1 MANNVIDAAIRLRDL
16 FTPTVRSVNASLGTM
31 KAQMAAA
38 KQSISGLSDKL
49 TEHERIQKR
58 TAKSIEQTGSK
69 ISGMSDK
76 MALLSAPILAAA
88 TAGFKLHS
96 DFAGGIAKI
105 STLVDTTVVSMQKVS
120 DEIRAVSDETGAGVA
135 DLSESVYQAI
145 SAGVDA
151 GHAVGFVKDMTIAAK
166 AGFTDTTTAVN
177 GVTTVLNAYGKSA
190 EEATAVTDQMLLAQN
205 FGKTSFGEM
214 AQSMGNV
221 IPIAAQLNVST
232 QELFG
237 SIAVLTKNGIRTSE
251 AITGLKAAYSNIL
264 KPSAEA
270 AKLAQSLGLEFNAAH
285 LQSVG
290 WVKFLDE
297 VERATG
303 GDAEQMAQ
311 LFGSVEGLNS
321 ILVLTGKGAGDFDKV
336 MDQMDQMAQSAGM
349 TREAYEKML
358 TPSEQMQIAM
368 NQLKNAGMDLAVSF
382 TPYFKAMSLR
392 VKELAAWF
400 RSLTP
405 EQKTLI
411 GQVAFGIVTF
421 QLFGSTLGRVL
432 TIGGRAFGTFSSI
445 AAGISKAGSVSK
457 YLAAQFKGL
466 ITVARGIA
474 IVAKGMGSTFLTVGR
489 LMITVIRAVGAAAMA
504 NPILIVIAA
513 VIAGLYLLWSN
524 WDTVSQYIEQAIQAV
539 SDAVDAGM
547 QWITSAWDEAMNGI
561 SETASSI
568 WESIKGTFRN
578 GVNWVI
584 DQVNGLIASVNS
596 LSIDI
601 PSLTGG
607 APTHVGFNIEPI
619 SHFARGV
626 ENFGGGFAV
635 INEDRRGELVHLPN
649 GSTVVPHDE
658 SIQQALQIGNGGIT
672 IRIDTM
678 NVRSQQDIDAI
689 ADKLV
694 EKIRLYGMNRMKGA
708 TI

>member
-16 FTPTVRSVNASLGTM
+16 FTPTVKSVNASLDTM
-31 KAQMAAA
+31 KTQMAAA
-38 KQSISGLSDKL
+38 KQSVSGLSGKL

-58 TAKSIEQTGSK
+58 TAKSIEQTGGK
-69 ISGMSDK
+69 ISGLLDK
-76 MALLSAPILAAA
+76 FALLSAPILAVA
-88 TAGFKLHS
+88 TAGFKLNS
-96 DFAGGIAKI
+96 DFTNGLAKV
-105 STLVDTTVVSMQKVS
+105 STLVDTTVVSMDKIKE
-120 DEIRAVSDETGAGVA
+120 EIRSVSDETGAGVA

-151 GHAVGFVKDMTIAAK
+151 GHAVSFVKDMTIAAK

-190 EEATAVTDQMLLAQN
+190 EEASHITDQMLLAQN

-221 IPIAAQLNVST
+221 IPIASQLNVTT

-237 SIAVLTKNGIRTSE
+237 SIAVLTKNGIATSE

-264 KPSAEA
+264 KPSSEA

-297 VERATG
+297 VKRATG

-311 LFGSVEGLNS
+311 LFSSVEGLNS

-336 MDQMDQMAQSAGM
+336 MKQMADSAGM
-349 TREAYEKML
+349 TQEAYEKML

-405 EQKTLI
+405 EQKALI
-411 GQVAFGIVTF
+411 GQVAFGIVAF
-421 QLFGSTLGRVL
+421 QMFGSTLGRIL
-432 TIGGRAFGTFSSI
+432 TVGGKAYGTFTSI
-445 AAGISKAGSVSK
+445 ATGISKAGSVSK
-457 YLAAQFKGL
+457 YLSAQFKG
-466 ITVARGIA
+466 IIPVVKGIGL
-474 IVAKGMGSTFLTVGR
+474 VAKGLGSTFLSVGK
-489 LMITVIRAVGAAAMA
+489 LVITVIRAVGAAAMA
-504 NPILIVIAA
+504 NPILLVIAA
-513 VIAGLYLLWSN
+513 IIAGLYLLWSN
-524 WDTVSQYIEQAIQAV
+524 WDTVSQYIEGAVQAV
-539 SDAVDAGM
+539 SEAVDAGM
-547 QWITSAWDEAMNGI
+547 QRLTSAWDGAMESIG
-561 SETASSI
+561 STASGI
-568 WESIKGTFRN
+568 WESIKGTFRS
-578 GVNWVI
+578 GVNWVM
-584 DQVNGLIASVNS
+584 DQVNGLISSING

-601 PSLTGG
+601 PSLMGG
-607 APTHVGFNIEPI
+607 TPTHVGFNIEPI
-619 SHFARGV
+619 SHFAKGV

-658 SIQQALQIGNGGIT
+658 SIRQAMSAGGHSIT

-678 NVRSQQDIDAI
+678 NVRSEQDIDAI

>member
-1 MANNVIDAAIRLRDL
+1 MSNNVIDAAIRLRDL
-16 FTPTVRSVNASLGTM
+16 FTPTVRSVNASLDTM
-31 KAQMAAA
+31 KTQMTAA
-38 KQSISGLSDKL
+38 KQSVSGLSGKL

-69 ISGMSDK
+69 ISGLSDK
-76 MALLSAPILAAA
+76 FALLSAPILAVA
-88 TAGFKLHS
+88 TAGFKLNS
-96 DFAGGIAKI
+96 DFTNGLAKV
-105 STLVDTTVVSMQKVS
+105 STLVDTTVVSMQKVR

-151 GHAVGFVKDMTIAAK
+151 GHAVGFVRDMTIAAK

-190 EEATAVTDQMLLAQN
+190 EEAAEVTDQMLLAQN

-221 IPIAAQLNVST
+221 IPIAAQLNVTT

-237 SIAVLTKNGIRTSE
+237 SIAVLTKNGIATSE

-264 KPSAEA
+264 KPSSQAATLAER
-270 AKLAQSLGLEFNAAH
+270 LGLEFNAAH

-290 WVKFLDE
+290 WVKFLEE
-297 VERATG
+297 VKTATG

-336 MDQMDQMAQSAGM
+336 MKQMADSAGM
-349 TREAYEKML
+349 TQEAYEKML

-382 TPYFKAMSLR
+382 TPYFKAMSMR

-411 GQVAFGIVTF
+411 GQVAFGIVAF
-421 QLFGSTLGRVL
+421 QMFGSTLGRLL
-432 TIGGRAFGTFSSI
+432 TVGGKAYGTFTSI
-445 AAGISKAGSVSK
+445 ATGISKAGSVSK
-457 YLAAQFKGL
+457 YLAAQFKG
-466 ITVARGIA
+466 IIPVVKGIGL
-474 IVAKGMGSTFLTVGR
+474 VAKGLGSTFLSTGR
-489 LMITVIRAVGAAAMA
+489 LMITIIRAVGAAAMA
-504 NPILIVIAA
+504 NPILIIIAA
-513 VIAGLYLLWSN
+513 IIAGLYLLWSN
-524 WDTVSQYIEQAIQAV
+524 WDTISQYIEGAV
-539 SDAVDAGM
+539 QTVSEAVDAGM
-547 QWITSAWDEAMNGI
+547 QWLTSVWDSAMNGI
-561 SETASSI
+561 SETASGI
-568 WESIKGTFRN
+568 WEIIKGTFRS

-584 DQVNGLIASVNS
+584 DQVNGLISSING

-619 SHFARGV
+619 SHFAGGV

-658 SIQQALQIGNGGIT
+658 SIRQALNAGSHSIT

-678 NVRSQQDIDAI
+678 NVRSEQDIDAV

>member
-1 MANNVIDAAIRLRDL
+1 MPNNVIDAAIRLRDL
-16 FTPTVRSVNASLGTM
+16 FTPTVKSVNASLDTM
-31 KAQMAAA
+31 KTQMAAA
-38 KQSISGLSDKL
+38 KQSVSGLSGKL

-58 TAKSIEQTGSK
+58 TAKSIEQTGGK
-69 ISGMSDK
+69 ISGLSDK
-76 MALLSAPILAAA
+76 FALLSAPILAVA
-88 TAGFKLHS
+88 TAGFKLNS
-96 DFAGGIAKI
+96 DFTNGLAKV
-105 STLVDTTVVSMQKVS
+105 STLVDTTVVSMQEVR

-151 GHAVGFVKDMTIAAK
+151 GHAVSFVKDMTIAAK

-190 EEATAVTDQMLLAQN
+190 EEASYITDQMLLAQN

-237 SIAVLTKNGIRTSE
+237 SIAVLTKNGIATSE

-264 KPSAEA
+264 KPSSQAATLAER
-270 AKLAQSLGLEFNAAH
+270 LGLEFNAAH

-290 WVKFLDE
+290 WVKFLEE
-297 VERATG
+297 VKTATG

-336 MDQMDQMAQSAGM
+336 MKQMADSAGM
-349 TREAYEKML
+349 TQEAYEKML

-368 NQLKNAGMDLAVSF
+368 NQLKNAGMDLAASF
-382 TPYFKAMSLR
+382 TPYFKAMSMR

-411 GQVAFGIVTF
+411 GQVAFGIVAF
-421 QLFGSTLGRVL
+421 QMFGSTLGRLL
-432 TIGGRAFGTFSSI
+432 TVGGKAYGTFTSI
-445 AAGISKAGSVSK
+445 ATGISKAGSVSK
-457 YLAAQFKGL
+457 YLAAQFKG
-466 ITVARGIA
+466 IIPVVKGIGL
-474 IVAKGMGSTFLTVGR
+474 VAKGLGSTFLSAGR

-504 NPILIVIAA
+504 NPILIIIAA
-513 VIAGLYLLWSN
+513 IIAGLYLLWSN
-524 WDTVSQYIEQAIQAV
+524 WDTVSQYIEGAV
-539 SDAVDAGM
+539 QTVSEAVDAGM
-547 QWITSAWDEAMNGI
+547 QWLTSAWDSAMNGI
-561 SETASSI
+561 SETASGI
-568 WESIKGTFRN
+568 WESIKGTFRS

-584 DQVNGLIASVNS
+584 DQVNGLISSING

-607 APTHVGFNIEPI
+607 TPTHVGFNIEPI
-619 SHFARGV
+619 SHFAGGV

-635 INEDRRGELVHLPN
+635 INEDRKGELVHLPN

-658 SIQQALQIGNGGIT
+658 SIRQAMNAGSHSIT

-678 NVRSQQDIDAI
+678 NVRSEQDIDAI

>member
-38 KQSISGLSDKL
+38 KQSVSGLSDKL

-58 TAKSIEQTGSK
+58 TAKSIEQTGGK
-69 ISGMSDK
+69 ISGLSDK
-76 MALLSAPILAAA
+76 FALLSAPILAVA
-88 TAGFKLHS
+88 TAGFKLNS
-96 DFAGGIAKI
+96 DFTNGLAKV
-105 STLVDTTVVSMQKVS
+105 STLVDTTVVSMDKVKE
-120 DEIRAVSDETGAGVA
+120 EIRSVSDETGASIA

-151 GHAVGFVKDMTIAAK
+151 GHAVSFVKDMTIAAK

-264 KPSAEA
+264 KPSSEA
-270 AKLAQSLGLEFNAAH
+270 AKMAQSLGLEFNAAH
-285 LQSVG
+285 LKSVG
-290 WVKFLDE
+290 WVKFLEE
-297 VERATG
+297 VKQATG
-303 GDAEQMAQ
+303 GDAEKMAQ

-336 MDQMDQMAQSAGM
+336 MDQMAQSAGM

-405 EQKTLI
+405 EQKKLI
-411 GQVAFGIVTF
+411 GQVAFGIVAF
-421 QLFGSTLGRVL
+421 QMFGSTLGRML
-432 TIGGRAFGTFSSI
+432 TIGGRAFGTFNSI
-445 AAGISKAGSVSK
+445 ATGISKAGSVSK
-457 YLAAQFKGL
+457 YLAAQFKG
-466 ITVARGIA
+466 IIPVVKGIGL
-474 IVAKGMGSTFLTVGR
+474 VAKGLGSTFLSAGR
-489 LMITVIRAVGAAAMA
+489 LMITVIRAVSAAAMA
-504 NPILIVIAA
+504 NPILIIIAA
-513 VIAGLYLLWSN
+513 IIAGLYLLWSN
-524 WDTVSQYIEQAIQAV
+524 WDTVSQYIEGAV
-539 SDAVDAGM
+539 QSVSEAVDAGM
-547 QWITSAWDEAMNGI
+547 QWLTSVWDGAMNSIG
-561 SETASSI
+561 ETASSI
-568 WESIKGTFRN
+568 WESIKDTFRS

-584 DQVNGLIASVNS
+584 DQVNGLIGSLNGLSV
-596 LSIDI
+596 DI
-601 PSLTGG
+601 PSITGG

-658 SIQQALQIGNGGIT
+658 SIQQALQAGNGGIT

>member
-1 MANNVIDAAIRLRDL
+1 MSNNVIDAAIRLRDL

-31 KAQMAAA
+31 KTQMAAA
-38 KQSISGLSDKL
+38 KQSVSGLSDKL

-58 TAKSIEQTGSK
+58 TAKSIEQTGGK
-69 ISGMSDK
+69 ISGLSDK
-76 MALLSAPILAAA
+76 FALLSAPILAVA
-88 TAGFKLHS
+88 TAGFKLNS
-96 DFAGGIAKI
+96 DFTNGLAKV
-105 STLVDTTVVSMQKVS
+105 STLVDTTVVSMQKVR

-151 GHAVGFVKDMTIAAK
+151 GHAVSFVKDMTIAAK

-190 EEATAVTDQMLLAQN
+190 EEASHITDQMLLAQN

-297 VERATG
+297 VKRATG

-336 MDQMDQMAQSAGM
+336 LDQMAQSAGM

-382 TPYFKAMSLR
+382 TPYFKAVSMR

-400 RSLTP
+400 RALTP

-411 GQVAFGIVTF
+411 GQVAFGIV
-421 QLFGSTLGRVL
+421 
-432 TIGGRAFGTFSSI
+432 
-445 AAGISKAGSVSK
+445 
-457 YLAAQFKGL
+457 
-466 ITVARGIA
+466 AR
-474 IVAKGMGSTFLTVGR
+474 GMGSTFLTAGR
-489 LMITVIRAVGAAAMA
+489 MMITIIRAVGAAAMA
-504 NPILIVIAA
+504 NPIIIIIAA
-513 VIAGLYLLWSN
+513 IIAALYLLWRN

-547 QWITSAWDEAMNGI
+547 QWITSAWDGAMNGI

-568 WESIKGTFRN
+568 WESIKETFRS

-584 DQVNGLIASVNS
+584 DQVNGLISSING

-607 APTHVGFNIEPI
+607 APTHVGFDIPSI
-619 SHFARGV
+619 SHFESGV
-626 ENFGGGFAV
+626 ENFRGGFAV

-658 SIQQALQIGNGGIT
+658 SLRQAMNAGSGGIT

-678 NVRSQQDIDAI
+678 NVRSEQDIDAV
-689 ADKLV
+689 AERLV

-708 TI
+708 TL

>member
-31 KAQMAAA
+31 KTQMAAA
-38 KQSISGLSDKL
+38 KQSVSGLSDKL
-49 TEHERIQKR
+49 TEHERMQKR

-69 ISGMSDK
+69 ISGLSDK

-96 DFAGGIAKI
+96 DFANGIAKI

-151 GHAVGFVKDMTIAAK
+151 AHAVGFVKDMTIAAK

-237 SIAVLTKNGIRTSE
+237 SIAVLTKNGIQTSE

-297 VERATG
+297 VKRATG

-336 MDQMDQMAQSAGM
+336 MDQMAQSAGM

-368 NQLKNAGMDLAVSF
+368 NQLKNASMDLAVSF
-382 TPYFKAMSLR
+382 TPYFKVMSMR

-400 RSLTP
+400 RALTP

-432 TIGGRAFGTFSSI
+432 AVGGRAFGTFNSI
-445 AAGISKAGSVSK
+445 ATGISKAGSVSK
-457 YLAAQFKGL
+457 YLSTQFKGL
-466 ITVARGIA
+466 IPVCRGIVIVAR
-474 IVAKGMGSTFLTVGR
+474 GMGSTFLTAGR
-489 LMITVIRAVGAAAMA
+489 MMITIIRAVGAAAMA
-504 NPILIVIAA
+504 NPIIIIIAA
-513 VIAGLYLLWSN
+513 IIAALYLLWRN

-547 QWITSAWDEAMNGI
+547 QWITSAWDGAMNGI

-568 WESIKGTFRN
+568 WESIKDTFRS

-584 DQVNGLIASVNS
+584 DQVNGLIASVNG

-607 APTHVGFNIEPI
+607 APTHVGFDIPSI
-619 SHFARGV
+619 SHFESGV
-626 ENFGGGFAV
+626 ENFRGGFAV

-658 SIQQALQIGNGGIT
+658 SIRQAMNAGSGGIT

-678 NVRSQQDIDAI
+678 NVRSEQDIDAV
-689 ADKLV
+689 AERLV
-694 EKIRLYGMNRMKGA
+694 EKIRLYGMNCMKGA

>member
-16 FTPTVRSVNASLGTM
+16 FTPTVKSVNASLGSM
-31 KAQMAAA
+31 KTQMAAA
-38 KQSISGLSDKL
+38 KQSVSGFSDKL

-69 ISGMSDK
+69 ISGLSDK

-96 DFAGGIAKI
+96 DFANGIAKI
-105 STLVDTTVVSMQKVS
+105 STLVDTTVVSMQKIS
-120 DEIRAVSDETGAGVA
+120 NEIRAVSDETGAGVA

-151 GHAVGFVKDMTIAAK
+151 AHAVGFVKDMTIAAK

-190 EEATAVTDQMLLAQN
+190 EEAAAITDQMLLAQN

-214 AQSMGNV
+214 AEAMGNV

-270 AKLAQSLGLEFNAAH
+270 AKLSQSLGIEFNAAH
-285 LQSVG
+285 LKSVG

-297 VERATG
+297 VKRATG
-303 GDAEQMAQ
+303 GDAQQMAQ
-311 LFGSVEGLNS
+311 LFGSVEALNS
-321 ILVLTGKGAGDFDKV
+321 VLVLTGKGAGDFDKV
-336 MDQMDQMAQSAGM
+336 MAQSAGM

-358 TPSEQMQIAM
+358 TPSEQMQLAM
-368 NQLKNAGMDLAVSF
+368 NQLKNAGMDLAVAF
-382 TPYFKAMSLR
+382 TPYFKAMSMR

-400 RSLTP
+400 RTLTP
-405 EQKTLI
+405 EQKALI

-421 QLFGSTLGRVL
+421 QLFGSTLGRIL
-432 TIGGRAFGTFSSI
+432 TVGGRAFGTFNSI
-445 AAGISKAGSVSK
+445 ATGISKAGSVSK
-457 YLAAQFKGL
+457 YLSTQFKGL
-466 ITVARGIA
+466 IPVCRGIA
-474 IVAKGMGSTFLTVGR
+474 IVAKGMGSTFLTAGR
-489 LMITVIRAVGAAAMA
+489 MMITIIRAVGAAAMA
-504 NPILIVIAA
+504 NPIIIIIAA
-513 VIAGLYLLWSN
+513 IIAALYLLWSN

-539 SDAVDAGM
+539 SEAVDAGM
-547 QWITSAWDEAMNGI
+547 NWIGSAWDGAMNAI
-561 SETASSI
+561 SETASNI
-568 WESIKGTFRN
+568 WEGIKNTFRS

-584 DQVNGLIASVNS
+584 DQVNGLISSING

-601 PSLTGG
+601 PSITGG
-607 APTHVGFNIEPI
+607 APTHVGFNIPSL
-619 SHFARGV
+619 SHFERGV
-626 ENFGGGFAV
+626 ENFRGGFAV
-635 INEDRRGELVHLPN
+635 INENQRGELVHLPN

-658 SIQQALQIGNGGIT
+658 SIRQAMNAGSGSIT

-678 NVRSQQDIDAI
+678 NVRSEQDIDAV
-689 ADKLV
+689 AEKLV
-694 EKIRLYGMNRMKGA
+694 EKMRLYGMNRMKGA
-708 TI
+708 TM

>member
-16 FTPTVRSVNASLGTM
+16 FTPTVKSVNASLGSM
-31 KAQMAAA
+31 KTQMAAA
-38 KQSISGLSDKL
+38 KQSVSGFSDKL

-69 ISGMSDK
+69 ISGLSDK
-76 MALLSAPILAAA
+76 LALLSAPILATA

-96 DFAGGIAKI
+96 DFANGVAKI

-120 DEIRAVSDETGAGVA
+120 NEIRAVSDETGAGVA

-151 GHAVGFVKDMTIAAK
+151 AHAVGFVKDMTIAAK

-190 EEATAVTDQMLLAQN
+190 EEATAITDQMLLAQN

-214 AQSMGNV
+214 AESMGNV

-264 KPSAEA
+264 KPSSEA

-290 WVKFLDE
+290 WVKFLGE
-297 VERATG
+297 VKQATG
-303 GDAEQMAQ
+303 GNAEQMAQ
-311 LFGSVEGLNS
+311 LFGSVEALNS
-321 ILVLTGKGAGDFDKV
+321 VLVLTGKGAGDFDKV
-336 MDQMDQMAQSAGM
+336 MNQMADSAGM

-382 TPYFKAMSLR
+382 TPYFKAMSMR

-400 RSLTP
+400 RTLTP
-405 EQKTLI
+405 EQKVLI
-411 GQVAFGIVTF
+411 GQIAFGIVTF
-421 QLFGSTLGRVL
+421 QLFGSTLGRLL
-432 TIGGRAFGTFSSI
+432 TVGGKAYGTFSSI

-457 YLAAQFKGL
+457 YLAVQFKGL
-466 ITVARGIA
+466 IPVFRGIA

-489 LMITVIRAVGAAAMA
+489 LIITVIRAIGVAVLG
-504 NPILIVIAA
+504 NPILLAITVIIAA
-513 VIAGLYLLWSN
+513 LYALWSN
-524 WDTVSQYIEQAIQAV
+524 WDTVSRYIEQAIQTV
-539 SDAVDAGM
+539 SEAVDAGM
-547 QWITSAWDEAMNGI
+547 KWLSSTWDSAMNGI
-561 SETASSI
+561 SQAASSI
-568 WESIKGTFRN
+568 WEGIKETFRS

-584 DQVNGLIASVNS
+584 DRVNGLIASING

-607 APTHVGFNIEPI
+607 TPTHIGFNIPSI
-619 SHFARGV
+619 SHFEQGV
-626 ENFGGGFAV
+626 ENFRGGFAV
-635 INEDRRGELVHLPN
+635 INEDQRGELVHLPN

-658 SIQQALQIGNGGIT
+658 SIRQAMNAGGGGIT

-678 NVRSQQDIDAI
+678 NVRSEQDIDAV
-689 ADKLV
+689 AQKLA

-708 TI
+708 LV

>member
-16 FTPTVRSVNASLGTM
+16 FTPTVKSVNASLGSM
-31 KAQMAAA
+31 KTQMAAV
-38 KQSISGLSDKL
+38 KQSVSGFSDKL

-69 ISGMSDK
+69 ISGLSDK

-96 DFAGGIAKI
+96 DFANGIAKI
-105 STLVDTTVVSMQKVS
+105 STLVDTTVVSMQKIS
-120 DEIRAVSDETGAGVA
+120 NEIRDVSDETGAGVA

-151 GHAVGFVKDMTIAAK
+151 AHAVSFVKDMTIAAK

-190 EEATAVTDQMLLAQN
+190 EEASAITDQMLLAQN

-214 AQSMGNV
+214 AEAMGNV

-264 KPSAEA
+264 KPSSEAE
-270 AKLAQSLGLEFNAAH
+270 KLSQSLGIEFNAAH
-285 LQSVG
+285 LKSVG

-297 VERATG
+297 VKRATG
-303 GDAEQMAQ
+303 GDAQQMAQ
-311 LFGSVEGLNS
+311 LFGSVEALNS
-321 ILVLTGKGAGDFDKV
+321 VLVLTGKGAGDFDKV
-336 MDQMDQMAQSAGM
+336 MDQMAQSAGM

-358 TPSEQMQIAM
+358 TPSEQMQLAM
-368 NQLKNAGMDLAVSF
+368 NQLKNAGMDLAVAF
-382 TPYFKAMSLR
+382 TPYFKAMSMR

-405 EQKTLI
+405 EQKALI

-421 QLFGSTLGRVL
+421 QLFGSTLGRIL
-432 TIGGRAFGTFSSI
+432 TVGGRAFGTFNSI
-445 AAGISKAGSVSK
+445 ATGISKAGSVSK
-457 YLAAQFKGL
+457 YLSTQFKGL
-466 ITVARGIA
+466 IPVCRGIA
-474 IVAKGMGSTFLTVGR
+474 IVAKGMGSTFLTAGR
-489 LMITVIRAVGAAAMA
+489 MMITTIRAVGAAAMA
-504 NPILIVIAA
+504 NPIIIIIAA
-513 VIAGLYLLWSN
+513 IIAALYLLWSN
-524 WDTVSQYIEQAIQAV
+524 WDTVSQYIEQAIQAI
-539 SDAVDAGM
+539 SEAVDAGM
-547 QWITSAWDEAMNGI
+547 NWISSAWDGAMNAI
-561 SETASSI
+561 SQTASNI
-568 WESIKGTFRN
+568 WEGIKNTFRS

-584 DQVNGLIASVNS
+584 DQVNGLISSING

-607 APTHVGFNIEPI
+607 APTHVGFDIPSI
-619 SHFARGV
+619 SHFERGV
-626 ENFGGGFAV
+626 ENFRGGFAV
-635 INEDRRGELVHLPN
+635 INEDQRGELVHLPN

-658 SIQQALQIGNGGIT
+658 SIRQAMNAGSGSIT

-678 NVRSQQDIDAI
+678 NVRSEQDIDVVAE
-689 ADKLV
+689 KLV
-694 EKIRLYGMNRMKGA
+694 EKMRLYGMNRMKGA

>member
-16 FTPTVRSVNASLGTM
+16 FTPTVKSVNASLGSM
-31 KAQMAAA
+31 KTQMAAA
-38 KQSISGLSDKL
+38 KQSVSGFSDKL

-69 ISGMSDK
+69 ISGLSDK

-96 DFAGGIAKI
+96 DFANGIAKI
-105 STLVDTTVVSMQKVS
+105 STLVDTTVVSMQKIS

-145 SAGVDA
+145 SAGVDTA
-151 GHAVGFVKDMTIAAK
+151 HAVSFVKDMTIAAK

-190 EEATAVTDQMLLAQN
+190 EEASAITDQMLLAQN

-214 AQSMGNV
+214 AQSIGNV
-221 IPIAAQLNVST
+221 IPVAAQLNVST

-264 KPSAEA
+264 KPSSEA
-270 AKLAQSLGLEFNAAH
+270 AKLSQPLGIEFNAAH
-285 LQSVG
+285 LKSVG
-290 WVKFLDE
+290 WVKFLEE
-297 VERATG
+297 VKRATG

-311 LFGSVEGLNS
+311 LFGSVEALNS
-321 ILVLTGKGAGDFDKV
+321 VLVLTGKGAGDFDKV
-336 MDQMDQMAQSAGM
+336 MGQMAKSAGM

-382 TPYFKAMSLR
+382 TPYFKAMSMR

-400 RSLTP
+400 RTLTP

-421 QLFGSTLGRVL
+421 QLFGSTLGRLL
-432 TIGGRAFGTFSSI
+432 TVGGRAFGTFNSI

-457 YLAAQFKGL
+457 YLSVQFKGL
-466 ITVARGIA
+466 IPVFRGIA

-489 LMITVIRAVGAAAMA
+489 LIITVIRAAGAAAMA
-504 NPILIVIAA
+504 NPIIIVIAA
-513 VIAGLYLLWSN
+513 IIAALYLLWKN
-524 WDTVSQYIEQAIQAV
+524 WDTVSQYIEQAIQTV
-539 SDAVDAGM
+539 SETVDAGM
-547 QWITSAWDEAMNGI
+547 NWIQSAWDNAMAAVGQ
-561 SETASSI
+561 TASNI
-568 WESIKGTFRN
+568 WEDIKDTFRS

-584 DQVNGLIASVNS
+584 DQVNGLISSING

-607 APTHVGFNIEPI
+607 APTHVGFSIPSI
-619 SHFARGV
+619 SHFESGV
-626 ENFGGGFAV
+626 ENFRGGFAV

-658 SIQQALQIGNGGIT
+658 SIRQAMNMGSGGIT

-678 NVRSQQDIDAI
+678 NVRSEQDIDAV
-689 ADKLV
+689 AEKLA
-694 EKIRLYGMNRMKGA
+694 EKMRLYGMNRMKGA
-708 TI
+708 LV

>member
-31 KAQMAAA
+31 KTQMAAA
-38 KQSISGLSDKL
+38 KQSVSGLSDKL

-58 TAKSIEQTGSK
+58 TAKSIEQTGSR
-69 ISGMSDK
+69 ISGLSDK

-145 SAGVDA
+145 SAGVDV
-151 GHAVGFVKDMTIAAK
+151 GHAVGFVRDMTIVAK

-270 AKLAQSLGLEFNAAH
+270 ANLGLEFNAAH

-290 WVKFLDE
+290 WVKFLGE
-297 VERATG
+297 VKRATG
-303 GDAEQMAQ
+303 GDAQQMAQ

-336 MDQMDQMAQSAGM
+336 MNQMAKSAGM

-382 TPYFKAMSLR
+382 TPYFKAMSMR

-411 GQVAFGIVTF
+411 GQIAFGIVTF

-489 LMITVIRAVGAAAMA
+489 LMITIIRAVGAAAMA

-513 VIAGLYLLWSN
+513 IIAGLYLLWRN
-524 WDTVSQYIEQAIQAV
+524 WDTVSRYIEQAIQAV
-539 SDAVDAGM
+539 SDAVGAGM
-547 QWITSAWDEAMNGI
+547 NWISSAWDNAMDAI
-561 SETASSI
+561 SQTASNI
-568 WESIKGTFRN
+568 WEGIKDTFRS

-607 APTHVGFNIEPI
+607 APTHVGFDIPSI
-619 SHFARGV
+619 SHFESGV
-626 ENFGGGFAV
+626 ENFRGGFVV

-658 SIQQALQIGNGGIT
+658 SLRQAMNAGSGGIT

-678 NVRSQQDIDAI
+678 NVRSEQDIDAV
-689 ADKLV
+689 AERLV

>member
-1 MANNVIDAAIRLRDL
+1 
-16 FTPTVRSVNASLGTM
+16 
-31 KAQMAAA
+31 
-38 KQSISGLSDKL
+38 
-49 TEHERIQKR
+49 
-58 TAKSIEQTGSK
+58 
-69 ISGMSDK
+69 
-76 MALLSAPILAAA
+76 
-88 TAGFKLHS
+88 
-96 DFAGGIAKI
+96 
-105 STLVDTTVVSMQKVS
+105 
-120 DEIRAVSDETGAGVA
+120 
-135 DLSESVYQAI
+135 
-145 SAGVDA
+145 
-151 GHAVGFVKDMTIAAK
+151 
-166 AGFTDTTTAVN
+166 
-177 GVTTVLNAYGKSA
+177 
-190 EEATAVTDQMLLAQN
+190 
-205 FGKTSFGEM
+205 
-214 AQSMGNV
+214 
-221 IPIAAQLNVST
+221 
-232 QELFG
+232 
-237 SIAVLTKNGIRTSE
+237 
-251 AITGLKAAYSNIL
+251 
-264 KPSAEA
+264 
-270 AKLAQSLGLEFNAAH
+270 
-285 LQSVG
+285 
-290 WVKFLDE
+290 
-297 VERATG
+297 
-303 GDAEQMAQ
+303 
-311 LFGSVEGLNS
+311 
-321 ILVLTGKGAGDFDKV
+321 
-336 MDQMDQMAQSAGM
+336 MDQMAESAGM

-382 TPYFKAMSLR
+382 TPYFKTMSLR

-445 AAGISKAGSVSK
+445 AAGISRAGSVSK

-466 ITVARGIA
+466 VTVARGIA

-489 LMITVIRAVGAAAMA
+489 MMITVIRAVGAAAMA

-513 VIAGLYLLWSN
+513 VSAGLYLLWSN

-547 QWITSAWDEAMNGI
+547 QWIASVWDGAMNGI

-568 WESIKGTFRN
+568 WESIKDTFRS

-584 DQVNGLIASVNS
+584 DQVNGLIASVNG

-619 SHFARGV
+619 SHFAGGV

-649 GSTVVPHDE
+649 GSTVIPHDE
-658 SIQQALQIGNGGIT
+658 SIRQAMHAGSHSIT
-672 IRIDTM
+672 ICIDTM
-678 NVRSQQDIDAI
+678 NVRSEQDIDAI

>member
-16 FTPTVRSVNASLGTM
+16 FTPTVRSVNASLDTM
-31 KAQMAAA
+31 KTQMAAA
-38 KQSISGLSDKL
+38 KQSVSGLSGKL

-58 TAKSIEQTGSK
+58 TAKSIEQTGGK
-69 ISGMSDK
+69 ISGLSDK
-76 MALLSAPILAAA
+76 FALLSAPILAVA
-88 TAGFKLHS
+88 TAGFKLNS
-96 DFAGGIAKI
+96 DFTNGLAKV
-105 STLVDTTVVSMQKVS
+105 STLVDTTVVSMQKIR

-151 GHAVGFVKDMTIAAK
+151 GHAVSFVKDMTIAAK

-190 EEATAVTDQMLLAQN
+190 EEASHITDQMLLAQN

-221 IPIAAQLNVST
+221 IPIASQLNVTT

-237 SIAVLTKNGIRTSE
+237 SIAVLTKNGIATSE

-264 KPSAEA
+264 KPSSQAATLAER
-270 AKLAQSLGLEFNAAH
+270 LGLEFNAAH
-285 LQSVG
+285 LKSVG

-297 VERATG
+297 VKTATG

-336 MDQMDQMAQSAGM
+336 MKQMADSAGM
-349 TREAYEKML
+349 TQEAYEKML

-382 TPYFKAMSLR
+382 TPYFKAMSMR

-411 GQVAFGIVTF
+411 GQVAFGIVAF
-421 QLFGSTLGRVL
+421 QMFGSTLGRLL
-432 TIGGRAFGTFSSI
+432 TVGGKAYGTFTSI
-445 AAGISKAGSVSK
+445 ATGISKAGSVSN
-457 YLAAQFKGL
+457 YLATQFKG
-466 ITVARGIA
+466 IIPVVKGIGL
-474 IVAKGMGSTFLTVGR
+474 VAKGLGSTFLSVGK
-489 LMITVIRAVGAAAMA
+489 LIITVIRAVGAVAMA
-504 NPILIVIAA
+504 NPILIIIAA
-513 VIAGLYLLWSN
+513 IIAGLYLLWSN
-524 WDTVSQYIEQAIQAV
+524 WDTVSQYIEQAVQTV

-547 QWITSAWDEAMNGI
+547 QWLTSAWDGAMESIG
-561 SETASSI
+561 STASGI
-568 WESIKGTFRN
+568 WEGIKETFRS

-584 DQVNGLIASVNS
+584 DQVNGLISSING

-607 APTHVGFNIEPI
+607 TPTHVGFNIEPI
-619 SHFARGV
+619 SHFAGGV

-658 SIQQALQIGNGGIT
+658 SIRQALNAGSHSIT

-678 NVRSQQDIDAI
+678 NVRSEQDIDAI

>member
-16 FTPTVRSVNASLGTM
+16 FTPTVRSVNASLETM
-31 KAQMAAA
+31 KTQVTAA
-38 KQSISGLSDKL
+38 KQSVSGLSDKL

-69 ISGMSDK
+69 ISGLSDK

-88 TAGFKLHS
+88 TVGFKLHS
-96 DFAGGIAKI
+96 DFANGIAKI

-120 DEIRAVSDETGAGVA
+120 DEIRAISDETGAGVA

-270 AKLAQSLGLEFNAAH
+270 AKLAQALGLEFNAAH

-290 WVKFLDE
+290 WVKFLGE
-297 VERATG
+297 VKRATG
-303 GDAEQMAQ
+303 GDAQQMAQ

-336 MDQMDQMAQSAGM
+336 MDQMARSAGM

-382 TPYFKAMSLR
+382 TPYFKAMSMR

-411 GQVAFGIVTF
+411 GQIAFGIVTF

-457 YLAAQFKGL
+457 YLSTQFKGL
-466 ITVARGIA
+466 IPVCRGIA
-474 IVAKGMGSTFLTVGR
+474 IVARGMGSTFLTAGR
-489 LMITVIRAVGAAAMA
+489 MMITIIRAVGAAAMA
-504 NPILIVIAA
+504 NPIIIIIAA
-513 VIAGLYLLWSN
+513 LYLLWRN

-539 SDAVDAGM
+539 SDAVDAWM
-547 QWITSAWDEAMNGI
+547 QWITSAWDGAMNGI

-568 WESIKGTFRN
+568 WESIKDTFRS

-584 DQVNGLIASVNS
+584 DQVNGLIASING

-607 APTHVGFNIEPI
+607 VPTHVGFNIEPI
-619 SHFARGV
+619 SHFAGGV

-658 SIQQALQIGNGGIT
+658 SIRQAMNAGSHSIT

-678 NVRSQQDIDAI
+678 NVRSEQDINAI
-689 ADKLV
+689 ANKLV

>member
-1 MANNVIDAAIRLRDL
+1 
-16 FTPTVRSVNASLGTM
+16 
-31 KAQMAAA
+31 
-38 KQSISGLSDKL
+38 
-49 TEHERIQKR
+49 
-58 TAKSIEQTGSK
+58 
-69 ISGMSDK
+69 
-76 MALLSAPILAAA
+76 
-88 TAGFKLHS
+88 
-96 DFAGGIAKI
+96 
-105 STLVDTTVVSMQKVS
+105 MQKVS

-151 GHAVGFVKDMTIAAK
+151 AHAVDFVKDMTIAAK

-177 GVTTVLNAYGKSA
+177 GVTTVLNAYGKTA

-297 VERATG
+297 VKRATG

-336 MDQMDQMAQSAGM
+336 MDQMAQSAGM

-382 TPYFKAMSLR
+382 TPYFKAMSMR

-400 RSLTP
+400 RALTP

-432 TIGGRAFGTFSSI
+432 TVGGRAFGTFNSI
-445 AAGISKAGSVSK
+445 ATGISKAGSVSK
-457 YLAAQFKGL
+457 YLSTQFKGL
-466 ITVARGIA
+466 IPVCRGIA
-474 IVAKGMGSTFLTVGR
+474 IVARGMGSTFLTAGR
-489 LMITVIRAVGAAAMA
+489 MMITIIRAVGAAAMA
-504 NPILIVIAA
+504 NPIIIIIAA
-513 VIAGLYLLWSN
+513 IIAALYLLWRN
-524 WDTVSQYIEQAIQAV
+524 WDTVSHYIEQAIQAV

-547 QWITSAWDEAMNGI
+547 NWISSAWDGAMNGI

-568 WESIKGTFRN
+568 WESIKDTFRS

-584 DQVNGLIASVNS
+584 DQVNGLISSING

-607 APTHVGFNIEPI
+607 APTHVGFDIPSI
-619 SHFARGV
+619 SHFESGV
-626 ENFGGGFAV
+626 ENFRGGFAV

-649 GSTVVPHDE
+649 GSTVIPHDE
-658 SIQQALQIGNGGIT
+658 SIRQAMNAGSGGIT
-672 IRIDTM
+672 ICIDTM
-678 NVRSQQDIDAI
+678 NVRSEQDIDAV
-689 ADKLV
+689 AEKLV
-694 EKIRLYGMNRMKGA
+694 EKMRLYGMNRMKGA
-708 TI
+708 TL

>member
-16 FTPTVRSVNASLGTM
+16 FTPTVRSVNASLDTM
-31 KAQMAAA
+31 KTQMAAA
-38 KQSISGLSDKL
+38 KQSVSGLSGKL

-58 TAKSIEQTGSK
+58 TAKSIEQTGGK
-69 ISGMSDK
+69 ISGLSDK
-76 MALLSAPILAAA
+76 FALLSAPILAVA
-88 TAGFKLHS
+88 TAGFKLNS
-96 DFAGGIAKI
+96 DFTNGLAKV
-105 STLVDTTVVSMQKVS
+105 STLVDTTVVSMQKIR

-151 GHAVGFVKDMTIAAK
+151 GHAVSFVKDMTIAAK

-190 EEATAVTDQMLLAQN
+190 EEASHITDQMLLAQN

-221 IPIAAQLNVST
+221 IPIASQLNVTT

-237 SIAVLTKNGIRTSE
+237 SIAVLTKNGIATSE

-264 KPSAEA
+264 KPSSQAATLAER
-270 AKLAQSLGLEFNAAH
+270 LGLEFNAAH
-285 LQSVG
+285 LKSVG

-297 VERATG
+297 VKTATG

-336 MDQMDQMAQSAGM
+336 MKQMADSAGM
-349 TREAYEKML
+349 TQEAYEKML

-368 NQLKNAGMDLAVSF
+368 NQLKNAGMDLAASF
-382 TPYFKAMSLR
+382 TPYFKAMSMR

-411 GQVAFGIVTF
+411 GQVAFGIVAF
-421 QLFGSTLGRVL
+421 QMFGSTLGRLL
-432 TIGGRAFGTFSSI
+432 TVGGKAYGTFTSI
-445 AAGISKAGSVSK
+445 ATGISKAGSVSN
-457 YLAAQFKGL
+457 YLATQFKG
-466 ITVARGIA
+466 IIPVVKGIGL
-474 IVAKGMGSTFLTVGR
+474 VAKGLGSTFLSVGK
-489 LMITVIRAVGAAAMA
+489 LIITVIRAVGAVAMA
-504 NPILIVIAA
+504 NPILIIIAA
-513 VIAGLYLLWSN
+513 IIAGLYLLWSN
-524 WDTVSQYIEQAIQAV
+524 WDTVSQYIEQAVQTV

-547 QWITSAWDEAMNGI
+547 QWLTSAWDGAMESIG
-561 SETASSI
+561 STASGI
-568 WESIKGTFRN
+568 WEGIKETFRS

-584 DQVNGLIASVNS
+584 DQVNGLISSING

-607 APTHVGFNIEPI
+607 TPTHVGFNIEPI
-619 SHFARGV
+619 SHFAGGV

-658 SIQQALQIGNGGIT
+658 SIRQALNAGSHSIT

-678 NVRSQQDIDAI
+678 NVRSEQDIDAI

>member
-16 FTPTVRSVNASLGTM
+16 FTPTVKSVNASISTM
-31 KAQMAAA
+31 KTQMDAA
-38 KQSISGLSDKL
+38 KQSVSGLSGKL

-58 TAKSIEQTGSK
+58 TAKSIESTGKK

-96 DFAGGIAKI
+96 DFANGIAKV
-105 STLVDTTVVSMQKVS
+105 STLVDTTVVSMQQVS
-120 DEIRAVSDETGAGVA
+120 EEIRNVSDETGAGVA
-135 DLSESVYQAI
+135 DLAESTYQAI

-190 EEATAVTDQMLLAQN
+190 EEATAITDQMLLAQN

-264 KPSAEA
+264 KPSSEA
-270 AKLAQSLGLEFNAAH
+270 GKLATSLGLDFSAAH
-285 LQSVG
+285 LKSVG

-297 VERATG
+297 VKTATG
-303 GDAEQMAQ
+303 GDAEKMAQ

-321 ILVLTGKGAGDFDKV
+321 VLVLTGKGSGDFAKV
-336 MDQMDQMAQSAGM
+336 MEQMGESAGM
-349 TREAYEKML
+349 TQEAYEKML
-358 TPSEQMQIAM
+358 TPSEQMAIAM
-368 NQLKNAGMDLAVSF
+368 NQLKNAGMDLAVAF
-382 TPYFKAMSLR
+382 GPYFKMMALR

-400 RSLTP
+400 KELSP
-405 EQKTLI
+405 AQKMVVGNI
-411 GQVAFGIVTF
+411 AFGIVAF
-421 QLFGSTLGRVL
+421 QLFGSTLGRML
-432 TIGGRAFGTFSSI
+432 TVGGKAYGTFSSI
-445 AAGISKAGSVSK
+445 ATGISKAGSVSK
-457 YLAAQFKGL
+457 YLATQFKGL
-466 ITVARGIA
+466 IPVCKGIG
-474 IVAKGMGSTFLTVGR
+474 IVAKAMGSTFLSAGR
-489 LMITVIRAVGAAAMA
+489 LMITAIRAVGAAAMA
-504 NPILIVIAA
+504 NPIILIIGLIIGA
-513 VIAGLYLLWSN
+513 LYLLWAN
-524 WDTVSQYIEQAIQAV
+524 WDTVSQYIQAAIQVV

-547 QWITSAWDEAMNGI
+547 QWVSSAWDSAMESI
-561 SETASSI
+561 SSTATSI
-568 WESIKGTFRN
+568 WEGIKETFRN

-584 DQVNGLIASVNS
+584 DQINGLIDSANS

-601 PSLTGG
+601 PSLKGG
-607 APTHVGFNIEPI
+607 PATHVGFDIPRI
-619 SHFARGV
+619 SHFATGV
-626 ENFGGGFAV
+626 ENFQGGFAV

-658 SIQQALQIGNGGIT
+658 SIREAYASGGGIT
-672 IRIDTM
+672 IHIDTM
-678 NVRSQQDIDAI
+678 NVRKEQDIDAV
-689 ADKLV
+689 AQALA

-708 TI
+708 VV

>member
-1 MANNVIDAAIRLRDL
+1 MSNNVIDAAIRLRDL

-31 KAQMAAA
+31 KTQMAAA
-38 KQSISGLSDKL
+38 KQSVSGLSDKL

-58 TAKSIEQTGSK
+58 TAKSIEQTGGK
-69 ISGMSDK
+69 ISGLSDK
-76 MALLSAPILAAA
+76 FALLSAPILAVA
-88 TAGFKLHS
+88 TAGFKLNS
-96 DFAGGIAKI
+96 DFTNGLAKV
-105 STLVDTTVVSMQKVS
+105 STLVDTTVVSMQKVR

-151 GHAVGFVKDMTIAAK
+151 GHAVSFVKDMTIAAK

-190 EEATAVTDQMLLAQN
+190 EEASHITDQMLLAQN

-297 VERATG
+297 VKRATG

-336 MDQMDQMAQSAGM
+336 LDQMAQSAGM

-382 TPYFKAMSLR
+382 TPYFKAVSMR

-400 RSLTP
+400 RALTP

-421 QLFGSTLGRVL
+421 QLFGSTLGRIL
-432 TIGGRAFGTFSSI
+432 TVGGRAFGTFNSI
-445 AAGISKAGSVSK
+445 ATGISKAGSVSK
-457 YLAAQFKGL
+457 YLSTQFKGL
-466 ITVARGIA
+466 IPVCRGIA
-474 IVAKGMGSTFLTVGR
+474 IVARGMGSTFLTAGR
-489 LMITVIRAVGAAAMA
+489 MMITIIRAVGAAAMA
-504 NPILIVIAA
+504 NPIIIIIAA
-513 VIAGLYLLWSN
+513 IIAALYLLWRN

-547 QWITSAWDEAMNGI
+547 QWITSAWDGAMNGI

-568 WESIKGTFRN
+568 WESIKETFRS

-584 DQVNGLIASVNS
+584 DQVNGLISSING

-607 APTHVGFNIEPI
+607 APTHVGFDIPSI
-619 SHFARGV
+619 SHFESGV
-626 ENFGGGFAV
+626 ENFRGGFAV

-658 SIQQALQIGNGGIT
+658 SLRQAMNAGSGGIT

-678 NVRSQQDIDAI
+678 NVRSEQDIDAV
-689 ADKLV
+689 AERLV

-708 TI
+708 TF

>member
-1 MANNVIDAAIRLRDL
+1 MANNVIDAAIRLKDL
-16 FTPTVRSVNASLGTM
+16 FTPTVKSVNASIGTM
-31 KAQMAAA
+31 KTQMDAA
-38 KQSISGLSDKL
+38 KQSVSGLSGKL

-58 TAKSIEQTGSK
+58 TAKSIESTGKK

-96 DFAGGIAKI
+96 DFANGIAKV

-120 DEIRAVSDETGAGVA
+120 EEIRAVSDETGAGVA
-135 DLSESVYQAI
+135 DLAESTYQAI

-151 GHAVGFVKDMTIAAK
+151 GHAVGFVKEMTIAAK

-190 EEATAVTDQMLLAQN
+190 EEATAITDQMLLAQN

-264 KPSAEA
+264 KPSSEA
-270 AKLAQSLGLEFNAAH
+270 GKLAASLGMDFSAAH
-285 LQSVG
+285 LKSVG

-297 VERATG
+297 VKTATG
-303 GDAEQMAQ
+303 GDAEKMAQ
-311 LFGSVEGLNS
+311 LFGSVEALNS
-321 ILVLTGKGAGDFDKV
+321 VLVLTGKGSGDFAKV
-336 MDQMDQMAQSAGM
+336 MSQMGESAGM
-349 TREAYEKML
+349 TQEAYEKML
-358 TPSEQMQIAM
+358 TPSEQMAIAM
-368 NQLKNAGMDLAVSF
+368 NQLKNAGMDLAVAF
-382 TPYFKAMSLR
+382 GPYFKMMAMR

-400 RSLTP
+400 KELSP
-405 EQKTLI
+405 AGKAVVGNI
-411 GQVAFGIVTF
+411 AFGIVAF
-421 QLFGSTLGRVL
+421 QLFGSTLGRML
-432 TIGGRAFGTFSSI
+432 TVGGKAFGTFNSI
-445 AAGISKAGSVSK
+445 ATGISKAGSVSK
-457 YLAAQFKGL
+457 YLATQFKGL
-466 ITVARGIA
+466 IPVCKGIG
-474 IVAKGMGSTFLTVGR
+474 IMAKAMGSTFLSAGK
-489 LMITVIRAVGAAAMA
+489 LMITVIRAVGAAILA
-504 NPILIVIAA
+504 NPIILVIAA
-513 VIAGLYLLWSN
+513 IIGALYLLWAN
-524 WDTVSQYIEQAIQAV
+524 WDTVSKYIQEAIQVV

-547 QWITSAWDEAMNGI
+547 QWVSSAWNSAMESI
-561 SETASSI
+561 SSTATSI
-568 WESIKGTFRN
+568 WEGIKDTFKS

-584 DQVNGLIASVNS
+584 DQINGLIDSVNS

-601 PSLTGG
+601 PSIKGG
-607 APTHVGFNIEPI
+607 PSTHVGFDIPRI
-619 SHFARGV
+619 SHFATGV
-626 ENFGGGFAV
+626 ENFQGGFAV

-658 SIQQALQIGNGGIT
+658 SIREAYSSGNIT
-672 IRIDTM
+672 IHIDTM
-678 NVRSQQDIDAI
+678 NVRKEQDIDAV
-689 ADKLV
+689 AQALA

-708 TI
+708 VV

>member
-16 FTPTVRSVNASLGTM
+16 FTPTVHSVNASLGTM
-31 KAQMAAA
+31 KTQMAAA
-38 KQSISGLSDKL
+38 KQSVSGLSDKL

-69 ISGMSDK
+69 ISGLSDK
-76 MALLSAPILAAA
+76 IALLSAPILAAA

-96 DFAGGIAKI
+96 DFANGIAKI

-151 GHAVGFVKDMTIAAK
+151 AHAVGFVKDMTIAAK

-297 VERATG
+297 VKRATG

-336 MDQMDQMAQSAGM
+336 MDQMAQSAGM

-358 TPSEQMQIAM
+358 TPSEQMQITM

-382 TPYFKAMSLR
+382 TPYFKAMSMR

-400 RSLTP
+400 RALTP

-432 TIGGRAFGTFSSI
+432 TVGGRAFGTFNSI
-445 AAGISKAGSVSK
+445 ATGISKAGSVSK
-457 YLAAQFKGL
+457 YLSTQFKGL
-466 ITVARGIA
+466 IPVCRGIA
-474 IVAKGMGSTFLTVGR
+474 IVARGMGSTFLTAGR
-489 LMITVIRAVGAAAMA
+489 MMITIIRAVGAAAMA
-504 NPILIVIAA
+504 NPIIIIIAA
-513 VIAGLYLLWSN
+513 IIAALYLLWRN
-524 WDTVSQYIEQAIQAV
+524 WDTVSHYIEH
-539 SDAVDAGM
+539 
-547 QWITSAWDEAMNGI
+547 
-561 SETASSI
+561 SI
-568 WESIKGTFRN
+568 WESIKDTFRS

-584 DQVNGLIASVNS
+584 DQVNGLISSING

-607 APTHVGFNIEPI
+607 APTHVGFDIPSI
-619 SHFARGV
+619 SHFESGV
-626 ENFGGGFAV
+626 ENFRGGFAV

-649 GSTVVPHDE
+649 GSTVIPHDE
-658 SIQQALQIGNGGIT
+658 SIRQAMNAGSGGIT
-672 IRIDTM
+672 ICIDTM
-678 NVRSQQDIDAI
+678 NVRSEQDIDAV
-689 ADKLV
+689 AEKLV
-694 EKIRLYGMNRMKGA
+694 EKMRLYGMNRMKGA
-708 TI
+708 TL

>member
-16 FTPTVRSVNASLGTM
+16 FTPTVHSVNASLGTM
-31 KAQMAAA
+31 KTQMAAA
-38 KQSISGLSDKL
+38 KQSVSGLSDKL

-69 ISGMSDK
+69 ISGLSDK
-76 MALLSAPILAAA
+76 IALLSAPILAAA

-96 DFAGGIAKI
+96 DFANGIAKI

-151 GHAVGFVKDMTIAAK
+151 AHAVGFVKDMTIAAK
-166 AGFTDTTTAVN
+166 VGFTDTTTAVN

-297 VERATG
+297 VKRATG

-321 ILVLTGKGAGDFDKV
+321 ILVLTGKGAGDFNKV
-336 MDQMDQMAQSAGM
+336 MDQMAQSAGM

-382 TPYFKAMSLR
+382 TPYFKAMSMR

-400 RSLTP
+400 RALTP
-405 EQKTLI
+405 EQKALI

-421 QLFGSTLGRVL
+421 QLFGSTLGRIL
-432 TIGGRAFGTFSSI
+432 TVGGRAFGTFNSI
-445 AAGISKAGSVSK
+445 TTGISKAGSVSK
-457 YLAAQFKGL
+457 YLSTQFKGL
-466 ITVARGIA
+466 IPVCRGIA
-474 IVAKGMGSTFLTVGR
+474 IVARGMGSTFLTAGR
-489 LMITVIRAVGAAAMA
+489 MMITIIRAVGAAAMA
-504 NPILIVIAA
+504 NPIIIIIAA
-513 VIAGLYLLWSN
+513 IIAALYLLWRN

-547 QWITSAWDEAMNGI
+547 QWITSAWDGAMNGI
-561 SETASSI
+561 SETASRI
-568 WESIKGTFRN
+568 WESIKDTFRS

-584 DQVNGLIASVNS
+584 DQMNGLISSING

-601 PSLTGG
+601 PSLMGG

-619 SHFARGV
+619 SHFAGGV

-658 SIQQALQIGNGGIT
+658 SIRQAMNAGSGGIT

-678 NVRSQQDIDAI
+678 NVRSEQDIDAI
-689 ADKLV
+689 AERLV

-708 TI
+708 TL

>member
-31 KAQMAAA
+31 KTQMGAA
-38 KQSISGLSDKL
+38 KQSVSGLSDKL

-58 TAKSIEQTGSK
+58 TAKSIEQTGSR
-69 ISGMSDK
+69 ISGLSDK

-264 KPSAEA
+264 KPSSEA

-290 WVKFLDE
+290 WVKFLGE
-297 VERATG
+297 VKRATG
-303 GDAEQMAQ
+303 GDAQQMAQ

-336 MDQMDQMAQSAGM
+336 MNQMAQSAGM

-382 TPYFKAMSLR
+382 TPYFKAMSMR

-400 RSLTP
+400 RALTP

-421 QLFGSTLGRVL
+421 QLFGSTLGRIL
-432 TIGGRAFGTFSSI
+432 TVGGRAFGTFNSI
-445 AAGISKAGSVSK
+445 ATGISKAGSVSK
-457 YLAAQFKGL
+457 YLSTQFKGL
-466 ITVARGIA
+466 IPVCRGIA
-474 IVAKGMGSTFLTVGR
+474 IVARGHGQYLSDCRTHDDHHYPCRRRRSHGQSHHYRHCCDYCCLVPSVEELGYRVALYRTGYTGCIGR
-489 LMITVIRAVGAAAMA
+489 RRCGDELDQFCLGRGHERYQRDGFQYLGEHQGYLPERCELGHRPGERTHCQRQRPVHRHSVPDGRGAD
-504 NPILIVIAA
+504 PC
-513 VIAGLYLLWSN
+513 
-524 WDTVSQYIEQAIQAV
+524 
-539 SDAVDAGM
+539 
-547 QWITSAWDEAMNGI
+547 GI
-561 SETASSI
+561 
-568 WESIKGTFRN
+568 
-578 GVNWVI
+578 
-584 DQVNGLIASVNS
+584 
-596 LSIDI
+596 
-601 PSLTGG
+601 
-607 APTHVGFNIEPI
+607 
-619 SHFARGV
+619 
-626 ENFGGGFAV
+626 
-635 INEDRRGELVHLPN
+635 
-649 GSTVVPHDE
+649 
-658 SIQQALQIGNGGIT
+658 
-672 IRIDTM
+672 
-678 NVRSQQDIDAI
+678 
-689 ADKLV
+689 
-694 EKIRLYGMNRMKGA
+694 
-708 TI
+708 

>member
-1 MANNVIDAAIRLRDL
+1 MSNNVIDAAIRLRDL
-16 FTPTVRSVNASLGTM
+16 FTPTVRSVNASLGIM
-31 KAQMAAA
+31 KTQMAAA
-38 KQSISGLSDKL
+38 KQSVSGLSDKL

-58 TAKSIEQTGSK
+58 TAKSIEQTGGK
-69 ISGMSDK
+69 ISGLSDK
-76 MALLSAPILAAA
+76 FALLSAPILAVA
-88 TAGFKLHS
+88 TAGFKLNS
-96 DFAGGIAKI
+96 DFTNGLAKV
-105 STLVDTTVVSMQKVS
+105 STLVDTTVVSMQKVR

-151 GHAVGFVKDMTIAAK
+151 GHAVSFVKDMTIAAK

-190 EEATAVTDQMLLAQN
+190 EEASHITDQMLLAQN

-237 SIAVLTKNGIRTSE
+237 SIAVLTKNGIATSE

-264 KPSAEA
+264 KPSSQAATLAER
-270 AKLAQSLGLEFNAAH
+270 LGLEFNAAH

-290 WVKFLDE
+290 WVKFLEE
-297 VERATG
+297 VKTATG

-321 ILVLTGKGAGDFDKV
+321 ILVLTGKGVGDFDKV
-336 MDQMDQMAQSAGM
+336 MKQMADSAGM
-349 TREAYEKML
+349 TQEAYEKML

-382 TPYFKAMSLR
+382 TPYFKAMSMR

-411 GQVAFGIVTF
+411 GQVAFGIVAF
-421 QLFGSTLGRVL
+421 QMFGSTLGRLL
-432 TIGGRAFGTFSSI
+432 TVGGKAYGTFTSI
-445 AAGISKAGSVSK
+445 ATGISKAGSVSN
-457 YLAAQFKGL
+457 YLATQFKGIIPVVKGIGL
-466 ITVARGIA
+466 I
-474 IVAKGMGSTFLTVGR
+474 AKGLGSTFLSVGK
-489 LMITVIRAVGAAAMA
+489 LIITVIRAVGAAAMA
-504 NPILIVIAA
+504 NPILIIIAA
-513 VIAGLYLLWSN
+513 IIAGLYLLWNN
-524 WDTVSQYIEQAIQAV
+524 WDTVSQYIEQAVQTV

-547 QWITSAWDEAMNGI
+547 QWLTSAWDSAMNSI
-561 SETASSI
+561 SETASGI
-568 WESIKGTFRN
+568 WESIKGTFRS

-584 DQVNGLIASVNS
+584 DQVNGLISSING

-619 SHFARGV
+619 SHFAGGV

-635 INEDRRGELVHLPN
+635 INEDRKGELVHLPN

-658 SIQQALQIGNGGIT
+658 SIRQALNAGSHSIT

-678 NVRSQQDIDAI
+678 NVRSEQDIDAV

>member
-1 MANNVIDAAIRLRDL
+1 MSNNVIDAAIRLRDL
-16 FTPTVRSVNASLGTM
+16 FTPTVKSVNASLDTM
-31 KAQMAAA
+31 KTQMAAA
-38 KQSISGLSDKL
+38 KQSVSGLSGKL

-69 ISGMSDK
+69 ISGLSDK
-76 MALLSAPILAAA
+76 FALLSAPILAVA
-88 TAGFKLHS
+88 TAGFKLNS
-96 DFAGGIAKI
+96 DFTNGLAKV
-105 STLVDTTVVSMQKVS
+105 STLVDTTVVSMQKIR
-120 DEIRAVSDETGAGVA
+120 DEIRAVSDETGAGVS

-151 GHAVGFVKDMTIAAK
+151 GHAVSFVKDMTIAAK

-190 EEATAVTDQMLLAQN
+190 EEASHITDQMLLAQN

-237 SIAVLTKNGIRTSE
+237 SIAVLTKNGIATSE

-264 KPSAEA
+264 KPSSQAATLAE
-270 AKLAQSLGLEFNAAH
+270 QLGLEFNAAH

-290 WVKFLDE
+290 WVKFLEE
-297 VERATG
+297 VKKATG

-336 MDQMDQMAQSAGM
+336 MKQMADSAGM
-349 TREAYEKML
+349 TQEAYEKML

-382 TPYFKAMSLR
+382 TPYFKAMSMR

-411 GQVAFGIVTF
+411 GQVAFGIVAF
-421 QLFGSTLGRVL
+421 QMFGSTLGRLL
-432 TIGGRAFGTFSSI
+432 TVGGKAYGTFTSI
-445 AAGISKAGSVSK
+445 ATGISKAGSVSS
-457 YLAAQFKGL
+457 YLAAQFKGIIPVVKGIGL
-466 ITVARGIA
+466 I
-474 IVAKGMGSTFLTVGR
+474 AKGLGSTFLSVGK
-489 LMITVIRAVGAAAMA
+489 LIITIIRAVGATAMA
-504 NPILIVIAA
+504 NPILIIIAA
-513 VIAGLYLLWSN
+513 IIAGLYLLWNN
-524 WDTVSQYIEQAIQAV
+524 WDTVSQYIEQAVQTV

-547 QWITSAWDEAMNGI
+547 QWLTSAWDSAMNSI
-561 SETASSI
+561 SETASGI
-568 WESIKGTFRN
+568 WEGIKETFRS

-584 DQVNGLIASVNS
+584 DQVNGLISSING

-607 APTHVGFNIEPI
+607 TPTHVGFNIEPI
-619 SHFARGV
+619 SHFAGGV

-635 INEDRRGELVHLPN
+635 INENRRGELVHLPN

-658 SIQQALQIGNGGIT
+658 SIRQAMNAGGHSIT

-678 NVRSQQDIDAI
+678 NVRSEQDIDAI

>member
-16 FTPTVRSVNASLGTM
+16 FTPTVKSVNASLGSM
-31 KAQMAAA
+31 KTQMAAA
-38 KQSISGLSDKL
+38 KQSVSGFSDKL

-69 ISGMSDK
+69 ISGLSDK

-96 DFAGGIAKI
+96 DFANGIAKI
-105 STLVDTTVVSMQKVS
+105 STLVDTTVVSMQKIS
-120 DEIRAVSDETGAGVA
+120 NEIRDVSDETGAGVA

-151 GHAVGFVKDMTIAAK
+151 AHAVSFVKDMTIAAK

-190 EEATAVTDQMLLAQN
+190 EEASAITDQMLLAQN

-214 AQSMGNV
+214 AEAMGNV

-264 KPSAEA
+264 KPSSEA
-270 AKLAQSLGLEFNAAH
+270 AKLSQSLGIEFNAAH
-285 LQSVG
+285 LKSVG

-297 VERATG
+297 VKRATG
-303 GDAEQMAQ
+303 GDAQQMAQ
-311 LFGSVEGLNS
+311 LFGSVEALNS
-321 ILVLTGKGAGDFDKV
+321 VLVLTGKGAGDFDKV
-336 MDQMDQMAQSAGM
+336 MDQMAQSAGM

-358 TPSEQMQIAM
+358 TPSEQMQLAM
-368 NQLKNAGMDLAVSF
+368 NQLKNAGMDLAVAF
-382 TPYFKAMSLR
+382 TPYFKAMSMR

-405 EQKTLI
+405 EQKALI

-421 QLFGSTLGRVL
+421 QLFGSTLGRIL
-432 TIGGRAFGTFSSI
+432 TVGGRAFGTFNSI
-445 AAGISKAGSVSK
+445 ATGISKAGSVSK
-457 YLAAQFKGL
+457 YLSTQFKGL
-466 ITVARGIA
+466 IPVCRGIA
-474 IVAKGMGSTFLTVGR
+474 IVAKGMGSTFLTAGR
-489 LMITVIRAVGAAAMA
+489 MMITTIRAVGAAAMA
-504 NPILIVIAA
+504 NPIIIIIAA
-513 VIAGLYLLWSN
+513 IIAALYLLWSN
-524 WDTVSQYIEQAIQAV
+524 WDTVSQYIEQAIQTI
-539 SDAVDAGM
+539 SEAVDAGM
-547 QWITSAWDEAMNGI
+547 NWISSAWDGAMNAI
-561 SETASSI
+561 SQTASNI
-568 WESIKGTFRN
+568 WEGIKNTFRS

-584 DQVNGLIASVNS
+584 DQVNGLISSING

-607 APTHVGFNIEPI
+607 APTHVGFDIPSI
-619 SHFARGV
+619 SHFERGV
-626 ENFGGGFAV
+626 ENFRGGFAV
-635 INEDRRGELVHLPN
+635 INEDQRGELVHLPN

-658 SIQQALQIGNGGIT
+658 SIRQAMNAGSGSIT

-678 NVRSQQDIDAI
+678 NVRSEQDIDAV
-689 ADKLV
+689 AEKLV
-694 EKIRLYGMNRMKGA
+694 EKMRLYGMNRMKGA

>member
-16 FTPTVRSVNASLGTM
+16 FTPTVKSVNASLGSM
-31 KAQMAAA
+31 KTQMAAA
-38 KQSISGLSDKL
+38 KQSVSGFSDKL
-49 TEHERIQKR
+49 TEHKRIQKR

-69 ISGMSDK
+69 ISGLSDK

-96 DFAGGIAKI
+96 DFANGIAKI

-120 DEIRAVSDETGAGVA
+120 NEIRAVSDETGAGVA

-151 GHAVGFVKDMTIAAK
+151 AHAVSFVKDMTIAAK

-190 EEATAVTDQMLLAQN
+190 EEASAITDQMLLAQN

-214 AQSMGNV
+214 AEAMGNV

-251 AITGLKAAYSNIL
+251 AVTGLKAAYSNIL
-264 KPSAEA
+264 KPSSEA
-270 AKLAQSLGLEFNAAH
+270 AKLAQSLGIEFNAAH
-285 LQSVG
+285 LKSVG

-297 VERATG
+297 VKRATG
-303 GDAEQMAQ
+303 GDAQQMAQ
-311 LFGSVEGLNS
+311 LFGSVEALNS
-321 ILVLTGKGAGDFDKV
+321 VLVLTGKGAGDFDKV
-336 MDQMDQMAQSAGM
+336 IDQMAKSAGM

-368 NQLKNAGMDLAVSF
+368 NQLKNAGMDLAVAF
-382 TPYFKAMSLR
+382 TPYFKAMSMR

-400 RSLTP
+400 RALTP
-405 EQKTLI
+405 EQKALI

-421 QLFGSTLGRVL
+421 QLFGSTLGRIL
-432 TIGGRAFGTFSSI
+432 TVGGRAFGTFNSI
-445 AAGISKAGSVSK
+445 ATGISKAGSVSK
-457 YLAAQFKGL
+457 YLATQFRGL
-466 ITVARGIA
+466 IPVCRGIA
-474 IVAKGMGSTFLTVGR
+474 IVARGMGSTFLTAGR
-489 LMITVIRAVGAAAMA
+489 MMITIIRAVGAAAMT
-504 NPILIVIAA
+504 NPIIIIIAA
-513 VIAGLYLLWSN
+513 IIAALYLLWSN
-524 WDTVSQYIEQAIQAV
+524 WDTVSQYIEQAVQTV
-539 SDAVDAGM
+539 SGAVDAGM
-547 QWITSAWDEAMNGI
+547 TWIQSAWDNAMDAIGQ
-561 SETASSI
+561 TASNI
-568 WESIKGTFRN
+568 WEGIKDTFRS

-584 DQVNGLIASVNS
+584 DQVNGLISSING

-607 APTHVGFNIEPI
+607 APTHVGFDIPSI
-619 SHFARGV
+619 SHFESGV
-626 ENFGGGFAV
+626 KNFRGGFAV

-658 SIQQALQIGNGGIT
+658 SIRQAMNAGSGSIT
-672 IRIDTM
+672 IRVDTM
-678 NVRSQQDIDAI
+678 NVRSEQDIDAV
-689 ADKLV
+689 AEKLV

-708 TI
+708 TM

>member
-1 MANNVIDAAIRLRDL
+1 MSNNVIDAAIRLRDL

-31 KAQMAAA
+31 KTQMAAA
-38 KQSISGLSDKL
+38 KQSVSGLSDKL

-58 TAKSIEQTGSK
+58 TAKSIEQTGGK
-69 ISGMSDK
+69 ISGLSDK
-76 MALLSAPILAAA
+76 FALLSAPILAVA
-88 TAGFKLHS
+88 TAGFKLNS
-96 DFAGGIAKI
+96 DFTNGLAKV
-105 STLVDTTVVSMQKVS
+105 STLVDTTVVSMQKVR

-151 GHAVGFVKDMTIAAK
+151 GHAVSFVKDMTIAAK

-190 EEATAVTDQMLLAQN
+190 EEASHITDQMLLAQN

-297 VERATG
+297 VKRATG

-336 MDQMDQMAQSAGM
+336 LDQMAQSAGM

-382 TPYFKAMSLR
+382 TPYFKAVSMR

-400 RSLTP
+400 RALTP

-421 QLFGSTLGRVL
+421 QLFGSTLGRIL
-432 TIGGRAFGTFSSI
+432 TVGGRAFGTFNSI
-445 AAGISKAGSVSK
+445 ATGISKAGSVSK
-457 YLAAQFKGL
+457 YLSTQFKGL
-466 ITVARGIA
+466 IPVCRGIA
-474 IVAKGMGSTFLTVGR
+474 IVARGMGSTFLTAGR
-489 LMITVIRAVGAAAMA
+489 MMITIIRAVGAAAMA
-504 NPILIVIAA
+504 NPIIIIIAA
-513 VIAGLYLLWSN
+513 IIAALYLLWRN

-547 QWITSAWDEAMNGI
+547 QWITSAWDGAMNGI

-568 WESIKGTFRN
+568 WESIKETFRS

-584 DQVNGLIASVNS
+584 DQVNGLISSING

-607 APTHVGFNIEPI
+607 APTHVGFDIPSI
-619 SHFARGV
+619 SHFESGV
-626 ENFGGGFAV
+626 ENFRGGFAV

-658 SIQQALQIGNGGIT
+658 SLRQAMNAGSGGIT

-678 NVRSQQDIDAI
+678 NVRSEQDIDAV
-689 ADKLV
+689 AERLV
-694 EKIRLYGMNRMKGA
+694 EKIRLYGMNCMKGA
-708 TI
+708 TL

>member
-31 KAQMAAA
+31 KTQMAAA
-38 KQSISGLSDKL
+38 KQSVSGFSDKL

-69 ISGMSDK
+69 ISGLSDK

-96 DFAGGIAKI
+96 DFANGIAKI
-105 STLVDTTVVSMQKVS
+105 STLVDTTVVSMQKIS
-120 DEIRAVSDETGAGVA
+120 NEIRDVSDETGAGVA

-151 GHAVGFVKDMTIAAK
+151 AHAVSFVKDMTIAAK

-190 EEATAVTDQMLLAQN
+190 EEASAITDQMLLAQN

-214 AQSMGNV
+214 AEAMGNV

-264 KPSAEA
+264 KPSSEA
-270 AKLAQSLGLEFNAAH
+270 AKLSQSLGIEFNAAH
-285 LQSVG
+285 LKSVG

-297 VERATG
+297 VKRATG
-303 GDAEQMAQ
+303 GDAQQMAQ
-311 LFGSVEGLNS
+311 LFGSVEALNS
-321 ILVLTGKGAGDFDKV
+321 VLVLTGKGAGDFDKV
-336 MDQMDQMAQSAGM
+336 MDQMAQSAGM

-358 TPSEQMQIAM
+358 TPSEQMQLAM
-368 NQLKNAGMDLAVSF
+368 NQLKNAGMDLAVAF
-382 TPYFKAMSLR
+382 TPYFKAMSMR

-405 EQKTLI
+405 EQKALI

-421 QLFGSTLGRVL
+421 QLFGSTLGRIL
-432 TIGGRAFGTFSSI
+432 TVGGRAFGTFNSI
-445 AAGISKAGSVSK
+445 ATGISKAGSVSK
-457 YLAAQFKGL
+457 YLSTQFKGL
-466 ITVARGIA
+466 IPVCRGIA
-474 IVAKGMGSTFLTVGR
+474 IVAKGMGSTFLTAGR
-489 LMITVIRAVGAAAMA
+489 MMITTIRAVGAAAMA
-504 NPILIVIAA
+504 NPIIIIIAA
-513 VIAGLYLLWSN
+513 IIAALYLLWSN
-524 WDTVSQYIEQAIQAV
+524 WDTVSQYIEQAIQAI
-539 SDAVDAGM
+539 SEAVDAGM
-547 QWITSAWDEAMNGI
+547 NWISSAWDGAMNAI
-561 SETASSI
+561 SQTASNI
-568 WESIKGTFRN
+568 WEGIKNTFRS

-584 DQVNGLIASVNS
+584 DQVNGLISSING

-607 APTHVGFNIEPI
+607 APTHVGFDIPSI
-619 SHFARGV
+619 SHFERGV
-626 ENFGGGFAV
+626 ENFRGGFAV
-635 INEDRRGELVHLPN
+635 INEDQRGELVHLPN

-658 SIQQALQIGNGGIT
+658 SIRQAMNAGSGSIT

-678 NVRSQQDIDAI
+678 NVRSEQDIDAV
-689 ADKLV
+689 AEKLV
-694 EKIRLYGMNRMKGA
+694 EKMRLYGMNRMKGA

>member
-1 MANNVIDAAIRLRDL
+1 MSNNVIDAAIRLRDL
-16 FTPTVRSVNASLGTM
+16 FTPTVKSVNASLDTM
-31 KAQMAAA
+31 KTQMAAA
-38 KQSISGLSDKL
+38 KQSVSGLSGKL

-58 TAKSIEQTGSK
+58 TAKSIEQTGGK
-69 ISGMSDK
+69 ISGLSDK
-76 MALLSAPILAAA
+76 FALLSAPILAVA
-88 TAGFKLHS
+88 TAGFKLNS
-96 DFAGGIAKI
+96 DFTNGLAKV
-105 STLVDTTVVSMQKVS
+105 STLVDTTVVSMDKIKE
-120 DEIRAVSDETGAGVA
+120 EIRSVSDETGAGVA

-151 GHAVGFVKDMTIAAK
+151 GHAVSFVKDMTIAAK

-190 EEATAVTDQMLLAQN
+190 EEASYITDQMLLAQN

-221 IPIAAQLNVST
+221 IPIAAQLNVTT

-237 SIAVLTKNGIRTSE
+237 SIAVLTKNGIATSE

-264 KPSAEA
+264 KPSSQAATLAE
-270 AKLAQSLGLEFNAAH
+270 QLGLEFNAAH

-290 WVKFLDE
+290 WVKFLEE
-297 VERATG
+297 VKTATG

-336 MDQMDQMAQSAGM
+336 MKQMADSAGM
-349 TREAYEKML
+349 TQEAYEKML

-382 TPYFKAMSLR
+382 TPYFKAMSMR

-411 GQVAFGIVTF
+411 GQVAFGIVAF
-421 QLFGSTLGRVL
+421 QLFGSTLGRML

-457 YLAAQFKGL
+457 YLATQFKG
-466 ITVARGIA
+466 IIPVVKGIGL
-474 IVAKGMGSTFLTVGR
+474 VAKGLGSTFLTVGR
-489 LMITVIRAVGAAAMA
+489 TLITIIRAVGAAAMA
-504 NPILIVIAA
+504 NPILIIIAA
-513 VIAGLYLLWSN
+513 IIAGLYLLWSN
-524 WDTVSQYIEQAIQAV
+524 WDTVSQYIEGAVQAV
-539 SDAVDAGM
+539 SEAVDAGM
-547 QWITSAWDEAMNGI
+547 QWLTSAWDGAMNSL

-568 WESIKGTFRN
+568 WESIKDTFRS

-584 DQVNGLIASVNS
+584 DQVNGLISSING
-596 LSIDI
+596 LSIDL

-635 INEDRRGELVHLPN
+635 INEDRRGELVHLPD

-658 SIQQALQIGNGGIT
+658 SIQQALQVGNGGIT

-678 NVRSQQDIDAI
+678 NVRSQQDIDAV

>member
-31 KAQMAAA
+31 KTQMAAA
-38 KQSISGLSDKL
+38 KQSVSGLSDKL

-69 ISGMSDK
+69 ISGLSDK
-76 MALLSAPILAAA
+76 MALLSAPLLAAA

-96 DFAGGIAKI
+96 DFANGIAKI

-151 GHAVGFVKDMTIAAK
+151 AHAVGFVKDMTIAAK

-297 VERATG
+297 VKRATG

-336 MDQMDQMAQSAGM
+336 MDQMAQS
-349 TREAYEKML
+349 
-358 TPSEQMQIAM
+358 
-368 NQLKNAGMDLAVSF
+368 AGMDLAVSF
-382 TPYFKAMSLR
+382 TPYFKAMSMR

-400 RSLTP
+400 RALTP

-432 TIGGRAFGTFSSI
+432 TVGGRAFGTFNSI
-445 AAGISKAGSVSK
+445 ATGISKAGSVSK
-457 YLAAQFKGL
+457 YLSTQFKGL
-466 ITVARGIA
+466 IPVCRGIA
-474 IVAKGMGSTFLTVGR
+474 IVARGMGSTFLTAGR
-489 LMITVIRAVGAAAMA
+489 MMITIIRAVGAAAMA
-504 NPILIVIAA
+504 NPIIIIIAA
-513 VIAGLYLLWSN
+513 IIAALYLLWRN
-524 WDTVSQYIEQAIQAV
+524 WDTVSHYIEQAIQAV

-547 QWITSAWDEAMNGI
+547 NWISSAWDGAMNGI

-568 WESIKGTFRN
+568 WESIKDTFRS

-584 DQVNGLIASVNS
+584 DQVNGLISSING

-607 APTHVGFNIEPI
+607 APTHVGFDIPSI
-619 SHFARGV
+619 SHFESGV
-626 ENFGGGFAV
+626 ENFRGGFAV

-649 GSTVVPHDE
+649 GSTVIPHDE
-658 SIQQALQIGNGGIT
+658 SIRQAMNAGSGGIT
-672 IRIDTM
+672 ICIDTM
-678 NVRSQQDIDAI
+678 NVRSEQDIDAV
-689 ADKLV
+689 AEKLV
-694 EKIRLYGMNRMKGA
+694 EKMRLYGMNRMKGA
-708 TI
+708 TL

>member
-16 FTPTVRSVNASLGTM
+16 FTPTVKSVNASLGSM
-31 KAQMAAA
+31 KTQMAAA
-38 KQSISGLSDKL
+38 KQSVSGFSDKL

-69 ISGMSDK
+69 ISGLSDK
-76 MALLSAPILAAA
+76 LALLSAPILAAA

-120 DEIRAVSDETGAGVA
+120 SEIRAVSDETGAGVA

-145 SAGVDA
+145 SAGVDTA
-151 GHAVGFVKDMTIAAK
+151 HAVSFVKDMTIAAK

-190 EEATAVTDQMLLAQN
+190 EEASAITDQMLLAQN

-264 KPSAEA
+264 KPSSDA
-270 AKLAQSLGLEFNAAH
+270 AKLAQSLGIEFNAAH
-285 LQSVG
+285 LKSVG
-290 WVKFLDE
+290 WVKFLEE
-297 VERATG
+297 VKRATG
-303 GDAEQMAQ
+303 GDAQQMAQ
-311 LFGSVEGLNS
+311 LFGSVEALNS
-321 ILVLTGKGAGDFDKV
+321 VLVLTGKGAGDFDKV
-336 MDQMDQMAQSAGM
+336 MDQMAKSAGM

-382 TPYFKAMSLR
+382 TPYFKAMSMR

-421 QLFGSTLGRVL
+421 QLFGSTLGRIL
-432 TIGGRAFGTFSSI
+432 TIGGRVFGTFNSV
-445 AAGISKAGSVSK
+445 ATGISKAGSVSK
-457 YLAAQFKGL
+457 YLAVQFKGL
-466 ITVARGIA
+466 IPVFRGIA
-474 IVAKGMGSTFLTVGR
+474 IAAKGMGSTFLTVGK
-489 LMITVIRAVGAAAMA
+489 LIITVIRAAGAAAMA
-504 NPILIVIAA
+504 NPIIIVIAA
-513 VIAGLYLLWSN
+513 IIAALYLLWKN
-524 WDTVSQYIEQAIQAV
+524 WDTVSQYIEQAIQTV
-539 SDAVDAGM
+539 SETVDAGM
-547 QWITSAWDEAMNGI
+547 NWIQSAWDNAMAAVGQ
-561 SETASSI
+561 TASNI
-568 WESIKGTFRN
+568 WEGIKDTFRS

-584 DQVNGLIASVNS
+584 DQVNGLINS
-596 LSIDI
+596 INGLSIDI

-607 APTHVGFNIEPI
+607 TPTHVGFSIPSI
-619 SHFARGV
+619 SHFESGV
-626 ENFGGGFAV
+626 ENFRGGFAV
-635 INEDRRGELVHLPN
+635 INENQRGELVHLPN

-658 SIQQALQIGNGGIT
+658 SIRQAMNMGSGGIT

-678 NVRSQQDIDAI
+678 NVRNEQDIDAV
-689 ADKLV
+689 AEKLA
-694 EKIRLYGMNRMKGA
+694 EKMRLYGMNRMKGA
-708 TI
+708 LV

>member
-16 FTPTVRSVNASLGTM
+16 FTPTVKSVNASLDTM
-31 KAQMAAA
+31 KTQMAAA
-38 KQSISGLSDKL
+38 KQSVSGLSGKL

-58 TAKSIEQTGSK
+58 TAKSIEQTGGK
-69 ISGMSDK
+69 ISGLSDK
-76 MALLSAPILAAA
+76 FALLSAPILAVA
-88 TAGFKLHS
+88 TAGFKLNS
-96 DFAGGIAKI
+96 DFTNGLAKV
-105 STLVDTTVVSMQKVS
+105 STLVDTTVVSMQEVR

-151 GHAVGFVKDMTIAAK
+151 GHAVSFVKDMTIAAK

-190 EEATAVTDQMLLAQN
+190 EEASYITDQMLLAQN

-237 SIAVLTKNGIRTSE
+237 SIAVLTKNGIATSE

-264 KPSAEA
+264 KPSSQAATLAER
-270 AKLAQSLGLEFNAAH
+270 LGLEFNAAH

-290 WVKFLDE
+290 WVKFLEE
-297 VERATG
+297 VKTATG

-336 MDQMDQMAQSAGM
+336 MKQMADSAGM
-349 TREAYEKML
+349 TQEAYEKML

-382 TPYFKAMSLR
+382 TPYFKAMSMR

-411 GQVAFGIVTF
+411 GQVAFGIVAF
-421 QLFGSTLGRVL
+421 QMFGSTLGRLL
-432 TIGGRAFGTFSSI
+432 TVGGKAYGTFTFI
-445 AAGISKAGSVSK
+445 ATGISKAGSVSN
-457 YLAAQFKGL
+457 YLAAQFKG
-466 ITVARGIA
+466 IIPVVKGIGL
-474 IVAKGMGSTFLTVGR
+474 VAKGLGSTFLSAGR

-504 NPILIVIAA
+504 NPILIIIAA
-513 VIAGLYLLWSN
+513 IIAGLYLLWSN
-524 WDTVSQYIEQAIQAV
+524 WDTVSQYIEGAV
-539 SDAVDAGM
+539 QTVSEAVDAGM
-547 QWITSAWDEAMNGI
+547 QWLTSAWDSAMNGI
-561 SETASSI
+561 SETASGI
-568 WESIKGTFRN
+568 WESIKGTFRS

-584 DQVNGLIASVNS
+584 DQVNGLISSING

-619 SHFARGV
+619 SHFSGGV

-658 SIQQALQIGNGGIT
+658 SIRQAMNAGSHSIT

-678 NVRSQQDIDAI
+678 NVRSEQDIDAI

>member
-1 MANNVIDAAIRLRDL
+1 MSNNVIDAAIRLRDL
-16 FTPTVRSVNASLGTM
+16 FTPTVKSVNASLDTM
-31 KAQMAAA
+31 KTQMAAA
-38 KQSISGLSDKL
+38 KQSVSGLSGKL

-58 TAKSIEQTGSK
+58 TAKSIEQTGGK
-69 ISGMSDK
+69 ISGLSDK
-76 MALLSAPILAAA
+76 FALLSAPILAVA
-88 TAGFKLHS
+88 TAGFKLNS
-96 DFAGGIAKI
+96 DFTNGLAKV
-105 STLVDTTVVSMQKVS
+105 STLVDTTVVSMDKIKE
-120 DEIRAVSDETGAGVA
+120 EIRSVSDETGAGVA

-151 GHAVGFVKDMTIAAK
+151 GHAVSFVKDMTIAAK

-190 EEATAVTDQMLLAQN
+190 EEASYITDQMLLAQN

-221 IPIAAQLNVST
+221 IPIAAQLNVTT

-237 SIAVLTKNGIRTSE
+237 SIAVLTKNGIATSE

-264 KPSAEA
+264 KPSSQAATLAE
-270 AKLAQSLGLEFNAAH
+270 QLGLEFNAAH

-297 VERATG
+297 VKRATG

-336 MDQMDQMAQSAGM
+336 MDQMAQSAGM

-382 TPYFKAMSLR
+382 TPYFKAMSMR

-411 GQVAFGIVTF
+411 GQVAFGIVAF
-421 QLFGSTLGRVL
+421 QMFGSTLGRLL
-432 TIGGRAFGTFSSI
+432 TVGGKAYGTFTSI
-445 AAGISKAGSVSK
+445 ATGISKAGGVSK
-457 YLAAQFKGL
+457 YLTAQFKG
-466 ITVARGIA
+466 IIPVVKGIGL
-474 IVAKGMGSTFLTVGR
+474 VAKGLGSTFLSAGR
-489 LMITVIRAVGAAAMA
+489 LMIIVIRAVGAAAMA
-504 NPILIVIAA
+504 NPILIIIAA
-513 VIAGLYLLWSN
+513 IIAGLYLLWSN
-524 WDTVSQYIEQAIQAV
+524 WDTVSQYIEGAVQAV
-539 SDAVDAGM
+539 SEAVDAGM
-547 QWITSAWDEAMNGI
+547 QWLTSVWDSAMNGI
-561 SETASSI
+561 SETASGI
-568 WESIKGTFRN
+568 WESIKGTFRS

-584 DQVNGLIASVNS
+584 DQVNGLIASING

-607 APTHVGFNIEPI
+607 TPTHVGFNIEPI
-619 SHFARGV
+619 SHFARGI

-658 SIQQALQIGNGGIT
+658 SIRQAMNAGSHSIT
-672 IRIDTM
+672 IHIDTM